1 MKKRLKVRIYM
12 NDKNYM
18 VSNYLN
24 SKQSRIWKDGN
35 KLGMRKTLAKLSA
48 REEEIQKIIS
58 DFASGNAKILIAEEL
73 NDYLINAKG

>member
-12 NDKNYM
+12 NDKSYI

-35 KLGMRKTLAKLSA
+35 KLGMRKTLTLLSA
-48 REEEIQKIIS
+48 RDDEIQKRIS
-58 DFASGNAKILIAEEL
+58 DIASGNAKVLTAEEL
-73 NDYLINAKG
+73 DDLINARG

>member
-12 NDKNYM
+12 NDKSYI

-35 KLGMRKTLAKLSA
+35 KLGMRKTITLLSA
-48 REEEIQKIIS
+48 REDEIQKQIS
-58 DFASGNAKILIAEEL
+58 DIASGNAKVLTAEEL
-73 NDYLINAKG
+73 DDLINARG

>member
-12 NDKNYM
+12 NDKSYI

-35 KLGMRKTLAKLSA
+35 KLGMRKTITLLSA
-48 REEEIQKIIS
+48 REAEIQKRIS
-58 DFASGNAKILIAEEL
+58 DIASGNAKVLTAEEL
-73 NDYLINAKG
+73 DDLINAKG

>member
-12 NDKNYM
+12 NDKSYI

-35 KLGMRKTLAKLSA
+35 KLGMRKTITLLSA
-48 REEEIQKIIS
+48 REEEIQKRIS
-58 DFASGNAKILIAEEL
+58 DIASGNAKVLTAEEL
-73 NDYLINAKG
+73 DDLINARG

>member
-12 NDKNYM
+12 NDKSYI

-35 KLGMRKTLAKLSA
+35 KLGMRKTITLLSA
-48 REEEIQKIIS
+48 REDEIQKRIS
-58 DFASGNAKILIAEEL
+58 DIASGNAKVLTAEEL
-73 NDYLINAKG
+73 DDLINARG

>member
-12 NDKNYM
+12 NDKSYI

-35 KLGMRKTLAKLSA
+35 KLGMRKTITLLSA
-48 REEEIQKIIS
+48 REDEIQKRIS
-58 DFASGNAKILIAEEL
+58 DIASGNAKVLTAEEL
-73 NDYLINAKG
+73 DDLISARG

>member
-12 NDKNYM
+12 NDKSYI

-35 KLGMRKTLAKLSA
+35 KLGMRKTLTLLSA
-48 REEEIQKIIS
+48 REDEIQKRIS
-58 DFASGNAKILIAEEL
+58 NIASGNTKVLTAKEL
-73 NDYLINAKG
+73 YGLQTYFST

>member
-12 NDKNYM
+12 NDKSYI

-35 KLGMRKTLAKLSA
+35 KLGMRKTITLLSA
-48 REEEIQKIIS
+48 REDEIQKRIS
-58 DFASGNAKILIAEEL
+58 DIASGNAKVLTAEEL
-73 NDYLINAKG
+73 DDLINAKG

>member
-12 NDKNYM
+12 NDKSYI

-35 KLGMRKTLAKLSA
+35 KLGIRKTITLLSA
-48 REEEIQKIIS
+48 RGAEIQKRIS
-58 DFASGNAKILIAEEL
+58 DIASGNAKVLTAEEL
-73 NDYLINAKG
+73 DDLINARG

>member
-12 NDKNYM
+12 NDKSYI

-35 KLGMRKTLAKLSA
+35 KLGMRKTLTLLSA
-48 REEEIQKIIS
+48 REDEIQKRIS
-58 DFASGNAKILIAEEL
+58 DIASGNAKVLTAEEL
-73 NDYLINAKG
+73 DDF

>member
-12 NDKNYM
+12 NDKSYI

-35 KLGMRKTLAKLSA
+35 KLGMRKTLTLLSA
-48 REEEIQKIIS
+48 REDEIQKRIS
-58 DFASGNAKILIAEEL
+58 DIASGNAKVLTAEEL
-73 NDYLINAKG
+73 DDLINARG

>member
-12 NDKNYM
+12 NDKSYI

-35 KLGMRKTLAKLSA
+35 KLGMRKTITLLSA
-48 REEEIQKIIS
+48 RENEIQKRIS
-58 DFASGNAKILIAEEL
+58 DIASGNAKVLTAEEL
-73 NDYLINAKG
+73 DDLINARG

>member
-12 NDKNYM
+12 NDKSYI

-35 KLGMRKTLAKLSA
+35 KLGMRKTLTLLSA
-48 REEEIQKIIS
+48 REDEIQKRIS
-58 DFASGNAKILIAEEL
+58 DIASGNAKVLTAEEL
-73 NDYLINAKG
+73 DDLIKASY

>member
-12 NDKNYM
+12 NDKSYI

-35 KLGMRKTLAKLSA
+35 KLGMRKTITLLSA
-48 REEEIQKIIS
+48 REDEIQKRIS
-58 DFASGNAKILIAEEL
+58 DIASGNAKVFTAEEL
-73 NDYLINAKG
+73 DDLINARG

>member
-12 NDKNYM
+12 NDKGYI

-35 KLGMRKTLAKLSA
+35 KLGMRKTITLLSA
-48 REEEIQKIIS
+48 REDELSKT
-58 DFASGNAKILIAEEL
+58 NKILIC
-73 NDYLINAKG
+73 IW

>member
-12 NDKNYM
+12 NDKSYI

-35 KLGMRKTLAKLSA
+35 KLGMRKTITLLSA
-48 REEEIQKIIS
+48 RGAEIQKRIS
-58 DFASGNAKILIAEEL
+58 DIASGNAKVLTAEEL
-73 NDYLINAKG
+73 DDLINAKG

>member
-12 NDKNYM
+12 NDKSYI

-35 KLGMRKTLAKLSA
+35 KLGMRKTITLLSA
-48 REEEIQKIIS
+48 REGEIQKRIS
-58 DFASGNAKILIAEEL
+58 DIASGNAKVLTAEEL
-73 NDYLINAKG
+73 DDLINARG